1 MKITRE
7 RLRQIIME
15 EVMARLTEQ
24 DDDSG
29 YEDYKTRSR
38 RDFLKK
44 LGQGALAAAGGGA
57 AFGPLGALVS
67 QDRGAR
73 AARRRE
79 LYAANVEESNT
90 LEVKIKELQD
100 YLNNTA
106 AFRWGKGKE
115 SMMALPG
122 SEENVNGL
130 PSQIDV
136 LPPTYV
142 IAAMVLVDKQNGVPG
157 RFGIPDQ
164 QVDFGRSAAS
174 PQQIQFNLDT
184 FFEMFPFEKYE
195 VEDRNGKPVTRFNY
209 DEYYLNASV
218 LSNIEGIRRLPST
231 AFRRDTIL
239 PKPELLFATPD
250 YVLPENGMT
259 VEEYYNWLYYNQF
272 LSFDE
277 IAAAPEESEDREKL
291 MDLYAAAQPGQWAT
305 MQRVAGEMRQDA
317 IDNEQ

>member
-1 MKITRE
+1 MKITPE
-7 RLRQIIME
+7 RLRQIITE

-29 YEDYKTRSR
+29 YEDYKTQSR
-38 RDFLKK
+38 RDLLKK
-44 LGQGALAAAGGGA
+44 FGQGALAAAGGGA

-90 LEVKIKELQD
+90 LEAKIKELQD
-100 YLNNTA
+100 FVNNTHA
-106 AFRWGKGKE
+106 WRWGKGE
-115 SMMALPG
+115 ETMMALPG
-122 SEENVNGL
+122 SEEKVNGL

-136 LPPTYV
+136 LPPTYA
-142 IAAMVLVDKQNGVPG
+142 IAVMVLVDKQNGISG

-164 QVDFGRSAAS
+164 QVYLGDSEAS
-174 PQQIQFNLDT
+174 PQQIQFNMDT
-184 FFEMFPFEKYE
+184 FFDDFQGDDFL
-195 VEDRNGKPVTRFNY
+195 DG
-209 DEYYLNASV
+209 SV
-218 LSNIEGIRRLPST
+218 LSNVEGIRRLPSSGI
-231 AFRRDTIL
+231 ARGIL
-239 PKPELLFATPD
+239 VLNPELLFATPD

-277 IAAAPEESEDREKL
+277 IAAAPAESEDREKL
-291 MDLYAAAQPGQWAT
+291 IDLYAAAQPGQWAA

>member
-7 RLRQIIME
+7 RLRQIITE

-24 DDDSG
+24 DDDSA
-29 YEDYKTRSR
+29 YKDYKKQTR

-44 LGQGALAAAGGGA
+44 LGQGVAAAAGGGLA
-57 AFGPLGALVS
+57 LGPVGALVS

-79 LYAANVEESNT
+79 LYAANVEESNR
-90 LEVKIKELQD
+90 LEAKIKELQE

-106 AFRWGKGKE
+106 AFRWGKGEE
-115 SMMALPG
+115 SMMQLPG
-122 SEENVNGL
+122 SVQDVGGL
-130 PSQIDV
+130 KKGIDV
-136 LPPTYV
+136 LPPTYA
-142 IAAMVLVDKQNGVPG
+142 IAAMVLVDKQNGISG

-164 QVDFGRSAAS
+164 QVDFGGSGAS
-174 PQQIQFNLDT
+174 PQQIQFNLQN
-184 FFEMFPFEKYE
+184 FFEDFQRDDFL
-195 VEDRNGKPVTRFNY
+195 DG
-209 DEYYLNASV
+209 SV
-218 LSNIEGIRRLPST
+218 LSNVEGIRRLPSSGL
-231 AFRRDTIL
+231 ARGVVV
-239 PKPELLFATPD
+239 PNPELLFATPD

-259 VEEYYNWLYYNQF
+259 VKEYYNWLYYNQF

-291 MDLYAAAQPGQWAT
+291 MNLFAAAQPGQWTT
-305 MQRVAGEMRQDA
+305 MQRVADEMRQDA

>member
-1 MKITRE
+1 MKITPE
-7 RLRQIIME
+7 RLRQIIEE
-15 EVMARLTEQ
+15 EVKAKLAEQ
-24 DDDSG
+24 EDD
-29 YEDYKTRSR
+29 YRAQSR
-38 RDFLKK
+38 RDFLKQM
-44 LGQGALAAAGGGA
+44 GRGAAALAGGG
-57 AFGPLGALVS
+57 LGLGSLGTAVKK
-67 QDRGAR
+67 DRGAR

-79 LYAANVEESNT
+79 LYAANVEKSNT
-90 LEVKIKELQD
+90 LEAKIKELQD

-106 AFRWGKGKE
+106 AFRWGKGEE
-115 SMMALPG
+115 SMMALPD
-122 SEENVNGL
+122 SIEVVNRL

-142 IAAMVLVDKQNGVPG
+142 IAAMVLVDKQNGVSG

-164 QVDFGRSAAS
+164 QVYFGGSGAS
-174 PQQIQFNLDT
+174 PQQIQFNLDN

-195 VEDRNGKPVTRFNY
+195 DEDRNGKPVTRFNY
-209 DEYYLNASV
+209 DEYYLDASV

-231 AFRRDTIL
+231 AFNRGTIL
-239 PKPELLFATPD
+239 PKPEILLATED

-259 VEEYYNWLYYNQF
+259 VKEYYNWLYYNQF

-291 MDLYAAAQPGQWAT
+291 INLYAAAQPGQWAT
-305 MQRVAGEMRQDA
+305 MQRVADEMQQYD

>member
-1 MKITRE
+1 MKITPE
-7 RLRQIIME
+7 RLRQIITE

-29 YEDYKTRSR
+29 YEDYKTQSR
-38 RDFLKK
+38 RDLLKK
-44 LGQGALAAAGGGA
+44 FGQGALAAAGGGA

-90 LEVKIKELQD
+90 LEAKIKELQD
-100 YLNNTA
+100 FVNNTHA
-106 AFRWGKGKE
+106 WRWGKGE
-115 SMMALPG
+115 ETMMALPG
-122 SEENVNGL
+122 SEEKVNGL

-136 LPPTYV
+136 LPPTYA
-142 IAAMVLVDKQNGVPG
+142 IAVMVLVDKQNGISG

-164 QVDFGRSAAS
+164 QVYLGDSEAS
-174 PQQIQFNLDT
+174 PQQIQFNMDT
-184 FFEMFPFEKYE
+184 FFDDFQGDDFL
-195 VEDRNGKPVTRFNY
+195 DG
-209 DEYYLNASV
+209 SV
-218 LSNIEGIRRLPST
+218 LSNVEGIRRLPSSGI
-231 AFRRDTIL
+231 ARGIL
-239 PKPELLFATPD
+239 VLNPELLFATPD

-277 IAAAPEESEDREKL
+277 IAAAPAESEDREKL
-291 MDLYAAAQPGQWAT
+291 TNLYAAAQPGQWAT
-305 MQRVAGEMRQDA
+305 MQRVADEMRQDA

>member
-7 RLRQIIME
+7 RLRQIITE

-24 DDDSG
+24 DDDSA
-29 YEDYKTRSR
+29 YKDYKKQTR

-44 LGQGALAAAGGGA
+44 LGQGVAAAAGGGLA
-57 AFGPLGALVS
+57 LGPVGALVS

-79 LYAANVEESNT
+79 LYAANVEESNR
-90 LEVKIKELQD
+90 LEAKIKELQE

-106 AFRWGKGKE
+106 AFRWGKGEE
-115 SMMALPG
+115 SMMQLPG
-122 SEENVNGL
+122 SVQDVGGL
-130 PSQIDV
+130 KKGIDV
-136 LPPTYV
+136 LPPTYA
-142 IAAMVLVDKQNGVPG
+142 IAAMVLVDKQNGIPG

-164 QVDFGRSAAS
+164 QVDFGGSGAS
-174 PQQIQFNLDT
+174 PQQIQFNLQN
-184 FFEMFPFEKYE
+184 FFEDFQRDDFL
-195 VEDRNGKPVTRFNY
+195 DG
-209 DEYYLNASV
+209 SV
-218 LSNIEGIRRLPST
+218 LSNVEGIRRLPSSGL
-231 AFRRDTIL
+231 ARGVVV
-239 PKPELLFATPD
+239 PNPELLFATPD

-259 VEEYYNWLYYNQF
+259 VKEYYNWLYYNQF

-291 MDLYAAAQPGQWAT
+291 MNLFAAAQPGQWTT
-305 MQRVAGEMRQDA
+305 MQRVADEMRQDA